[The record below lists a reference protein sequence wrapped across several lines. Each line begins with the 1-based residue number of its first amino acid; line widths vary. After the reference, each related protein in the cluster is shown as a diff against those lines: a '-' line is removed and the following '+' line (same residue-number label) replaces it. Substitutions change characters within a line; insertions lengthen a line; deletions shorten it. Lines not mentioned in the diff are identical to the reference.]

1 MASKFLVPLQLPEL
15 SAASISNP
23 GAGFVKAYI
32 SNGWLTKKETD
43 GSVKDFVLDR
53 TLTTYSIAATASAI
67 SASDTVITAFNKLQ
81 KSLNSINLTG
91 DVVGSASYVS
101 GALTVAV
108 TIAAN
113 SVALGTDTTGDYVAG
128 VASGTGITVSS
139 SGGEGSTPSVAL
151 KNAAN
156 LSDNTVPIWD
166 GAAGNLKD
174 SPIQFNGSDIIINA
188 NFVVNGT
195 TTTVN
200 TETVLIADNIITLNS
215 NYTGATPTENAGIE
229 VERGTLSNVSIR
241 WNETTDKWE
250 LTSDG
255 TTFYTI
261 TTSNDSPNVIAGA
274 GITVTTVGNQV
285 TVAHTDTSTAT
296 TASNSGTTVIQSI
309 GVDTFGHVTS
319 IASKELKFVANV
331 GDGSNTQFVVYH
343 GKGSE
348 DILVQ
353 VYERVMPGQL
363 VECDVVVLTA
373 NEIQLSFALP
383 PQPDEFKVVII

>member
-1 MASKFLVPLQLPEL
+1 MASKFLVPLLLPEL
-15 SAASISNP
+15 SAASITNP

-43 GSVKDFVLDR
+43 GTVKDLVLDR

-67 SASDTVITAFNKLQ
+67 SASDTVITAFNKIQ

-91 DVVGSASYVS
+91 DVTGSAAYVS

-108 TIAAN
+108 TISPN
-113 SVALGTDTTGDYVAG
+113 SVALGTDTTGDYVSG

-156 LSDNTVPIWD
+156 LSDNTLPIWD
-166 GAAGNLKD
+166 GAAGNLKN
-174 SPIQFNGSDIIINA
+174 SPIQFNGNDIIINA

-215 NYTGATPTENAGIE
+215 NYTGSTPTENAGIE

-285 TVAHTDTSTAT
+285 TVAHTDTSSANTS
-296 TASNSGTTVIQSI
+296 SNSGTTVIQSV

-319 IASKELKFVANV
+319 IGTTELKYTTAV
-331 GDGSNTQFVVYH
+331 GDGSNTQFTISH
-343 GKGSE
+343 GKNTESV
-348 DILVQ
+348 LVQ
-353 VYERVMPGQL
+353 VYDRALPSEQ
-363 VECDVVVLTA
+363 VECEVTILTA
-373 NEIQLSFALP
+373 NEIQLGFALP
-383 PQPDEFKVVII
+383 PQPSEYRVVII